1 MEEIM
6 LEKKLEHIEKDI
18 QELKNLLKHSNKTPV
33 KLGGILKGMEIT
45 EEDIAEAKKSL
56 FPSVDL

>member
-18 QELKNLLKHSNKTPV
+18 QELKKLLKHANNKPA

-45 EEDIAEAKKSL
+45 EKDIAEAKKSL